1 MQTDNNLILDH
12 LNDPIFHLIG
22 EVADE
27 MNRPC
32 FVIGGYVRD
41 IFLDRPSKDIDIVTL
56 GSGIELAEAVTT
68 KLGKRAHLS
77 TFRNFGTAQ
86 VKYSDQKENIEI
98 EFVGARKESYSHDSR
113 KPIVEDGSLQDDQN
127 RRDFTI
133 NALALCLNKEHW
145 GMLVDP
151 FDGMNHSAKFPH
163 RERDIRSHRTKPKT
177 NRNHFERTHHRRTR
191 QNHTFG
197 YSLSGIYFIRR
208 L

>member
-1 MQTDNNLILDH
+1 MQTDNDLILDH

-133 NALALCLNKEHW
+133 NGFGSLPEQRALGHA
-145 GMLVDP
+145 
-151 FDGMNHSAKFPH
+151 
-163 RERDIRSHRTKPKT
+163 RRS
-177 NRNHFERTHHRRTR
+177 
-191 QNHTFG
+191 
-197 YSLSGIYFIRR
+197 IRR
-208 L
+208 HERSEKGNYSHPPRS

>member
-1 MQTDNNLILDH
+1 MQTDNDLILDH

-86 VKYSDQKENIEI
+86 VKYRGTEV
-98 EFVGARKESYSHDSR
+98 EFVGARKESYQRDSR
-113 KPIVEDGSLQDDQN
+113 KPIVEDGTLEDDQN

-133 NALALCLNKEHW
+133 NALAVCLNQSRFGE
-145 GMLVDP
+145 LVDP
-151 FDGMNHSAKFPH
+151 FG
-163 RERDIRSHRTKPKT
+163 
-177 NRNHFERTHHRRTR
+177 
-191 QNHTFG
+191 
-197 YSLSGIYFIRR
+197 GIED
-208 L
+208 LKE

>member
-1 MQTDNNLILDH
+1 MQTDNDLILDH

-86 VKYSDQKENIEI
+86 VKYSDRI
-98 EFVGARKESYSHDSR
+98 
-113 KPIVEDGSLQDDQN
+113 
-127 RRDFTI
+127 
-133 NALALCLNKEHW
+133 C
-145 GMLVDP
+145 
-151 FDGMNHSAKFPH
+151 
-163 RERDIRSHRTKPKT
+163 RSSKRVIQP
-177 NRNHFERTHHRRTR
+177 
-191 QNHTFG
+191 
-197 YSLSGIYFIRR
+197 
-208 L
+208 

>member
-27 MNRPC
+27 INRPC

-98 EFVGARKESYSHDSR
+98 EFVGARKESYSLTHDACYQ
-113 KPIVEDGSLQDDQN
+113 I
-127 RRDFTI
+127 
-133 NALALCLNKEHW
+133 C
-145 GMLVDP
+145 
-151 FDGMNHSAKFPH
+151 HSAKFPH